1 MSDYLQ
7 RLVISFL
14 LTILHS
20 EVVGYKLIII
30 IWHMSLKVTLAE
42 PEFRICWMKL
52 YSSDNHDATYIL
64 HQTM

>member
-7 RLVISFL
+7 RLFFSFL

-30 IWHMSLKVTLAE
+30 IWHMALKVTLAE
-42 PEFRICWMKL
+42 PESRICWMKF
-52 YSSDNHDATYIL
+52 YMSDNHDATYIL
-64 HQTM
+64 HLTI

>member
-30 IWHMSLKVTLAE
+30 IWHISLKVTLAE
-42 PEFRICWMKL
+42 PEFRIC
-52 YSSDNHDATYIL
+52 
-64 HQTM
+64 